1 MTDEKPADLERGPAS
16 VRTYLYR
23 ALDLLSRDLR
33 ERAERNGGLLSTVE
47 IDVAVDAFKRAQA
60 AAIGGICR
68 AAWDECGVLFDAEQR
83 GEDRKSAFERLLV
96 RPFEHLLAEG
106 TGSEP
111 GTSLSRRIVPGYL
124 AAVQELTGP
133 IVFGR
138 HQERCKDL
146 VRLVR
151 DARGNA
157 FTWDDVYA
165 DSASTDIV
173 NDILAD
179 VAVHFGEFEK
189 QRERFI
195 RMVNNAMPASG
206 NGTGAAHGFSGEDF
220 SLMMSALYASLSD
233 KMVTR
238 EGEEREIERYGA
250 AKFERVKA
258 LLEALDKE

>member
-16 VRTYLYR
+16 VRTYVYR
-23 ALDLLSRDLR
+23 ALDLLSRELQ

-68 AAWDECGVLFDAEQR
+68 AAWDECGVLFDSEQR

-106 TGSEP
+106 GATP
-111 GTSLSRRIVPGYL
+111 GESLSRRVIPGYL
-124 AAVQELTGP
+124 AALQEITGP

-138 HQERCKDL
+138 HQERCKEL

-151 DARGNA
+151 DARGSA
-157 FTWDDVYA
+157 FTWEDVYA
-165 DSASTDIV
+165 DSSSTDIV
-173 NDILAD
+173 DDIMAE
-179 VAVHFGEFEK
+179 VAGHFTEFAK

-206 NGTGAAHGFSGEDF
+206 NGTGEAHGFSGQDF
-220 SLMMSALYASLSD
+220 TLMMSAHYASLSD

-238 EGEEREIERYGA
+238 EGEEREIEHYNVT
-250 AKFERVKA
+250 RVEQIKA
-258 LLEALDKE
+258 LLAALHEE

>member
-1 MTDEKPADLERGPAS
+1 MTDEKPVELERGPAS
-16 VRTYLYR
+16 VRTYVYR
-23 ALDLLSRDLR
+23 ALDLLSRELR

-47 IDVAVDAFKRAQA
+47 IDVAVDAFKRAQS

-68 AAWDECGVLFDAEQR
+68 AAWDECGVLFDSEQR

-96 RPFEHLLAEG
+96 RPFEYLLADDTAVAGE
-106 TGSEP
+106 
-111 GTSLSRRIVPGYL
+111 SLSRRVIPGYL
-124 AAVQELTGP
+124 AAVQEITGP

-146 VRLVR
+146 VHLVR

-157 FTWDDVYA
+157 FTWDDVYT

-173 NDILAD
+173 DDILTE
-179 VAVHFGEFEK
+179 VAGNFGEFEK

-206 NGTGAAHGFSGEDF
+206 NGTGEAQGFSPADF

-233 KMVTR
+233 KLVTQA
-238 EGEEREIERYGA
+238 GEEREIERYNA
-250 AKFERVKA
+250 EKVAQIKA
-258 LLEALDKE
+258 LLAALHEE